1 MVMAEPST
9 KPSTKPSTEP
19 CTELLPTLQPSEQQA
34 LRRAILDLEDQNF
47 ASQLADYAG
56 RPIDRVMRMMPKAA
70 SSRINKAV
78 ESAILNCLNVAISSI
93 EPQSQASP
101 ARRASSLLA
110 GLSGGVS
117 GFFGLAALPIEL
129 PVTTTLMLRA
139 IADIARHHGED
150 LSTLEARLAC
160 VEVFALGAPKTGR
173 RADFGYY
180 AARALLGR
188 LAADAG
194 ALLIER
200 SAANLSAP
208 VVGSLVTEIAMRF
221 SVVVSERS
229 AASAIPVLGA
239 VGGATVNII
248 FMNHFQRVASGHFA
262 IRRLERRYGP
272 AVVRQLYTAHA
283 PRRQTQRLA
292 RRQLSDGRKL

>member
-1 MVMAEPST
+1 MILAETST
-9 KPSTKPSTEP
+9 D
-19 CTELLPTLQPSEQQA
+19 LLPTLPPSEQQA

-56 RPIDRVMRMMPKAA
+56 RPIDRVMRLMPKAA

-78 ESAILNCLNVAISSI
+78 EAAILNCLNVAITSI
-93 EPQSQASP
+93 EPQSKALP

-117 GFFGLAALPIEL
+117 GFFGLVALPLEL

-173 RADFGYY
+173 RSDFGYY
-180 AARALLGR
+180 ASRALLGR
-188 LAADAG
+188 LTADAS

-208 VVGSLVTEIAMRF
+208 VVGSLVTEIATRF
-221 SVVVSERS
+221 GVVVSERS
-229 AASAIPVLGA
+229 AASALPVLGA

-262 IRRLERRYGP
+262 IRRLERRYG
-272 AVVRQLYTAHA
+272 AATVRQLYAAHA
-283 PRRQTQRLA
+283 PRREA
-292 RRQLSDGRKL
+292 RRGAGRKISNGRKP